1 MKQTLCFIFAF
12 QAVFGLE
19 NNYRCPACLP
29 CDSNLERRNDA
40 FQWTPIPN
48 MALCMYGYDPFDMD
62 TLMAND
68 PDPGIKS
75 QIFEPTF
82 WSEELHS
89 MQLREAFK
97 NPNKINY
104 ISLV

>member
-1 MKQTLCFIFAF
+1 
-12 QAVFGLE
+12 
-19 NNYRCPACLP
+19 
-29 CDSNLERRNDA
+29 
-40 FQWTPIPN
+40 
-48 MALCMYGYDPFDMD
+48 MYGYDPFDMD

-97 NPNKINY
+97 NPNKINH